1 MRWLVLILCLGMFGC
16 GADAPENPAAQAA
29 FERRVQAGQPTIIAS
44 VEKDGRVSSFARAAR
59 NDDVETWISGDNV
72 SLSLR
77 HGLLTATRGFGWD
90 LMTTDNAESA
100 ALIRQRQSGTAI
112 RIHRYL
118 NGEGHLIARSFV
130 CDVRSRGQRD
140 IEIGPETVRT
150 VLVEE
155 TCTGTDDSFRNLYWI
170 DMRNHT
176 ILQSRQW
183 VGPEIG
189 ALAIRLTKR

>member
-1 MRWLVLILCLGMFGC
+1 MRWFALILCFGLFGC

-29 FERRVQAGQPTIIAS
+29 FERRVQTGHPTIIAS
-44 VEKDGRVSSFARAAR
+44 VEEDGRVSSFARAAQ
-59 NDDVETWISGDNV
+59 NKNVETWIGGDGV
-72 SLSLR
+72 SLSFR
-77 HGLLTATRGFGWD
+77 HGLLTTTRGFGWD
-90 LMTTDNAESA
+90 LMTTDNAESV
-100 ALIRQRQSGTAI
+100 ALVRQRQIGTAI

-130 CDVRSRGQRD
+130 CDVRSRGKRD
-140 IEIGPETVRT
+140 IEISPETVQT

-155 TCTGTDDSFRNLYWI
+155 ACTGTDDSFRNLYWI
-170 DMRNHT
+170 DTRNHT

-189 ALAIRLTKR
+189 ALALRLTKR